1 MPDMVTISTDHLD
14 HHDLLSLDGLAQIHH
29 HAVEQVSDTFADF
42 AVMRYTCGFVLGL
55 ALDTGMQ
62 NWTQPEIDQLCNR
75 FELGNS
81 LRDAI
86 RYAVSQQAS
95 WICFDRDADS
105 INELPLYRFR
115 KRR

>member
-1 MPDMVTISTDHLD
+1 MPDMLTLSTDHLD

-29 HAVEQVSDTFADF
+29 HAVEQVSDAFADF
-42 AVMRYTCGFVLGL
+42 AVMRYICGFVLGL
-55 ALDTGMQ
+55 ALETGVQ
-62 NWTQPEIDQLCNR
+62 HWTQTDIDQLCDR
-75 FELGNS
+75 FELGHS

-95 WICFDRDADS
+95 WLCFDRDAAP
-105 INELPLYRFR
+105 INELPLYR